1 MTLRQPRAAAAAA
14 PGTTTSPR
22 ERPMSTD
29 TATADDDALRWPL
42 AAAADL
48 QDHLLA
54 ACNDLDRLQALL
66 AHACDVLLLSFH
78 GAHDQQQAL
87 DDLAGHLGRAITAMQ
102 FQDMASQLVGHTRR
116 RLQSCADRLARDTL
130 DADEDGEAVV
140 SAPPLRPN
148 PVTQDEMDAGS
159 IELF

>member
-1 MTLRQPRAAAAAA
+1 
-14 PGTTTSPR
+14 
-22 ERPMSTD
+22 MSTD

-78 GAHDQQQAL
+78 GAHDQLPAL
-87 DDLAGHLGRAITAMQ
+87 RTGAPATDDCAAAPPALRSAQTMRHLLSVLLALICATAGSAAPLAPAARAEIDGLLA
-102 FQDMASQLVGHTRR
+102 
-116 RLQSCADRLARDTL
+116 RLAASTCAFNRNGSWHT
-130 DADEDGEAVV
+130 AAEAV
-140 SAPPLRPN
+140 PHLLRASRINTPRRVYC
-148 PVTQDEMDAGS
+148 PKRA
-159 IELF
+159 